1 MGDSGP
7 NLEGLTKMF
16 YNPVKYKVLPYKNRY
31 NEAQEVAYTG
41 YFIPAYTMW
50 FGEQDKGE
58 IGYDSRGVVDEERAK
73 KYYMDRR
80 ALLVNDPKDLM
91 MYKAEYCFTPEEALI
106 LEGENKF
113 DKERLSTQLNNI
125 EIHKL
130 FDPPQG
136 ITLRFKPTK
145 DDPHL
150 VDRFSEP
157 EFEYDSRSKIKIV
170 ELPIKDSNGLIP
182 HNLYVAGIDSIDN
195 DTSTSSGQSDVS
207 EFCIIIFKRMM
218 GITPPKPVAIYKER
232 PKDIRIAFD
241 NAIKLLRMYNCK
253 GLIEAT
259 KISLV
264 TYFKEKKCIDL
275 LLRRPRATMPT
286 IRKAN
291 PNQYGTPATDDIIN
305 HQLDLINDY
314 ITDYCE
320 YIEFPELLNELL
332 RYSYANKRKF
342 DIVAAFGMCMLANE
356 DMIGKTI
363 QQSAPQKSQEEIGW
377 YTDEYGYKHF
387 GKIPKQQVI
396 QRNEQFRR
404 AGSWFSRNALLLQVP
419 KEN

>member
-1 MGDSGP
+1 
-7 NLEGLTKMF
+7 MF

-157 EFEYDSRSKIKIV
+157 EFEYDSRSKIKII
-170 ELPIKDSNGLIP
+170 ELPI
-182 HNLYVAGIDSIDN
+182 
-195 DTSTSSGQSDVS
+195 
-207 EFCIIIFKRMM
+207 
-218 GITPPKPVAIYKER
+218 
-232 PKDIRIAFD
+232 
-241 NAIKLLRMYNCK
+241 
-253 GLIEAT
+253 
-259 KISLV
+259 
-264 TYFKEKKCIDL
+264 
-275 LLRRPRATMPT
+275 
-286 IRKAN
+286 
-291 PNQYGTPATDDIIN
+291 
-305 HQLDLINDY
+305 
-314 ITDYCE
+314 
-320 YIEFPELLNELL
+320 
-332 RYSYANKRKF
+332 
-342 DIVAAFGMCMLANE
+342 
-356 DMIGKTI
+356 
-363 QQSAPQKSQEEIGW
+363 
-377 YTDEYGYKHF
+377 
-387 GKIPKQQVI
+387 
-396 QRNEQFRR
+396 
-404 AGSWFSRNALLLQVP
+404 
-419 KEN
+419 